1 MKLVSMVDYVEIIH
15 NKEVTVSYGYR
26 QKLQQI
32 TNYAN
37 FLKQPLKLEMFV
49 PCDDESTP
57 IEPPTEKDK
66 IDLGGGFAT
75 IKERQELEDWENDYQ
90 KAQEKVLFK
99 GFEFLKKPG
108 RHSGLHTYVF
118 KHQTKGKVLVSFFLN
133 SNIEDV
139 VYLDLELT
147 ENAIKKLNK

>member
-1 MKLVSMVDYVEIIH
+1 MKLVSMVDYVFLCRKDESKDNIRSFWACE
-15 NKEVTVSYGYR
+15 K
-26 QKLQQI
+26 
-32 TNYAN
+32 YAN

-49 PCDDESTP
+49 PCDDEGNVLL
-57 IEPPTEKDK
+57 EPVT
-66 IDLGGGFAT
+66 GNFGN
-75 IKERQELEDWENDYQ
+75 KEMNEQYQ

-99 GFEFLKKPG
+99 GFEFFKKPG
-108 RHSGLHTYVF
+108 RHSRLDTYVF
-118 KHQTKGKVLVSFFLN
+118 KHHSKGKVPVSFLN

>member
-75 IKERQELEDWENDYQ
+75 IEERQELEDWEKDYQ

-99 GFEFLKKPG
+99 GFDYGDGCLYCNNKLFW
-108 RHSGLHTYVF
+108 V
-118 KHQTKGKVLVSFFLN
+118 KGFGKYDK
-133 SNIEDV
+133 IETIVCDE
-139 VYLDLELT
+139 LEIT
-147 ENAIKKLNK
+147 ENAIKKLELKIN